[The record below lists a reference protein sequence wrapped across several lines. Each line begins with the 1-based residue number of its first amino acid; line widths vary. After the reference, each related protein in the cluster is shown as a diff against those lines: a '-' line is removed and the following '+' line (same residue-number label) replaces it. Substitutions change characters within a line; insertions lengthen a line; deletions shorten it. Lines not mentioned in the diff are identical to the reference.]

1 MENQDYN
8 NDTGCRLKWFN
19 LSFLGMVPGLLNL
32 GNTCF
37 LNSLLQGLAACPS
50 FICWLEKVL
59 DSPMNQT
66 CKENQLSAT
75 LLQLLKG
82 ETSWGGK
89 SWSSED
95 FFLFSCSYD
104 VFRPSQLCQILSL
117 ERRIYWM
124 LDASWIFSGC
134 IVGPSARL
142 KNRSVNH
149 AFQWWFL
156 YYSSGLI
163 HVLTNNCVGSS
174 LRMRT
179 NSFMS
184 LHLRWRRSGSAYL
197 KSLTFLICS
206 L

>member
-1 MENQDYN
+1 MANQGYN
-8 NDTGCRLKWFN
+8 NDTGCRLKCNN

-59 DSPMNQT
+59 DSPMNKT

-82 ETSWGGK
+82 KTRRGKKVVVRLFFFSFSPAETICFDPRSSVECRAWRGGFAGCWMPPGYPQAV
-89 SWSSED
+89 S
-95 FFLFSCSYD
+95 
-104 VFRPSQLCQILSL
+104 VAHQLVWRTGHSTMHFNDGFYI
-117 ERRIYWM
+117 
-124 LDASWIFSGC
+124 
-134 IVGPSARL
+134 
-142 KNRSVNH
+142 
-149 AFQWWFL
+149 
-156 YYSSGLI
+156 I
-163 HVLTNNCVGSS
+163 HVLTSDCVASS
-174 LRMRT
+174 LRMHM

-184 LHLRWRRSGSAYL
+184 LHLHWRRSGSAYL

>member
-1 MENQDYN
+1 MAARGYN
-8 NDTGCRLKWFN
+8 NGTGCRLKCNN

-59 DSPMNQT
+59 DSPMNKT
-66 CKENQLSAT
+66 CKENQLSTT

-82 ETSWGGK
+82 KTRQGK
-89 SWSSED
+89 KVVVRL
-95 FFLFSCSYD
+95 FLFFCWYN
-104 VFRPSQLCQILSL
+104 VFRPSQLCQMPSL
-117 ERRIYWM
+117 ERRICWM

-134 IVGPSARL
+134 IGGTSARL

-156 YYSSGLI
+156 YYSSWLI
-163 HVLTNNCVGSS
+163 HVWTTDCVRWS
-174 LRMRT
+174 LRMRM

>member
-1 MENQDYN
+1 MAN
-8 NDTGCRLKWFN
+8 NDTGCRLKCN
-19 LSFLGMVPGLLNL
+19 YLSFLGMVPGLLNL

-59 DSPMNQT
+59 DSPMKGT
-66 CKENQLSAT
+66 CKENQLSTT

-82 ETSWGGK
+82 ETRRGK
-89 SWSSED
+89 KVVVRLF
-95 FFLFSCSYD
+95 FFLFSCWCD
-104 VFRPSQLCQILSL
+104 VFWPSQLCQMLSL
-117 ERRIYWM
+117 ERRICWM
-124 LDASWIFSGC
+124 LDASWIFSGF
-134 IVGPSARL
+134 IGGTSAHL
-142 KNRSVNH
+142 KNRSANH

-156 YYSSGLI
+156 YYSSWLI
-163 HVLTNNCVGSS
+163 PVLISDCVGSS

-179 NSFMS
+179 NSFMF